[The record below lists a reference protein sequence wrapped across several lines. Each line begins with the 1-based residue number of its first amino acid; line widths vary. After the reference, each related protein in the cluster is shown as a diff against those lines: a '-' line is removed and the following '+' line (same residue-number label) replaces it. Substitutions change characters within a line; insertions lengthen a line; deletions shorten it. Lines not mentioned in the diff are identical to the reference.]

1 MLSSYI
7 KALDQLSDPAI
18 RRVLWVS
25 IAIAAAVF
33 AVLWGV
39 IDYLLANTALFETGW
54 LEWASDAL
62 GYVATLALTWFLFPG
77 VVSAAVGVLL
87 EAVAAAVEARHYAH
101 LAPAPGLPLG
111 QSVLGAVRF
120 LAALIAVNV
129 LILPFLLIAPVFPF
143 VFYAA
148 NGYLL
153 GREYFELV
161 ALRRVGQKEARALR
175 KANRGRLFVFGA
187 VTAFLLTVP
196 VINLLTPVVACA
208 AMVHLFEAWRGDPA

>member
-1 MLSSYI
+1 MLSAYI
-7 KALDQLSDPAI
+7 KALDQFSDPAI
-18 RRVLWVS
+18 RHVLWMA
-25 IAIAAAVF
+25 IAIAVAVF

-39 IDYLLANTALFETGW
+39 IDYLLANSALFETGW
-54 LEWASDAL
+54 LEWVTDVL

-87 EAVAAAVEARHYAH
+87 EAVAAAVEARHYPH
-101 LAPAPGLPLG
+101 LAPARGQPLG
-111 QSVLGAVRF
+111 QSVLAAMRF
-120 LAALIAVNV
+120 LAVLIVVNV
-129 LILPFLLIAPVFPF
+129 LMLPLLLIAPVFLF

-161 ALRRVGQKEARALR
+161 ALRRVGQEEARTLR
-175 KANRGRLFVFGA
+175 KANRGRLFAFGA

-196 VINLLTPVVACA
+196 VVNLLTPVAACA
-208 AMVHLFEAWRGDPA
+208 AMVHLFESWRGNPA

>member
-1 MLSSYI
+1 MLSAYI
-7 KALDQLSDPAI
+7 KALDQFSDPAI
-18 RRVLWVS
+18 RHVLWMA
-25 IAIAAAVF
+25 IAIAVAVF

-39 IDYLLANTALFETGW
+39 IDYLLANSALFETGW
-54 LEWASDAL
+54 LEWATDVL

-87 EAVAAAVEARHYAH
+87 EAVAAAVEARHYPH
-101 LAPAPGLPLG
+101 LTPARGQPLG
-111 QSVLGAVRF
+111 QSVLTAVRF
-120 LAALIAVNV
+120 LAVLIVVNV
-129 LILPFLLIAPVFPF
+129 LMLPLLLIAPVFLF

-161 ALRRVGQKEARALR
+161 ALRRVGREEARTLR
-175 KANRGRLFVFGA
+175 KANRGRLFAFGA

-196 VINLLTPVVACA
+196 VVNLLTPVAACA
-208 AMVHLFEAWRGDPA
+208 AMVHLFEAWRGNPA